1 MDSLKMGRNVGW
13 TLVLAGVIGVI
24 LTSGPMP
31 SGPAMA
37 AHPSLRGQ
45 LQIERLVGMV
55 SIVLSIVGIFIVV
68 GTSFIR

>member
-1 MDSLKMGRNVGW
+1 
-13 TLVLAGVIGVI
+13 
-24 LTSGPMP
+24 
-31 SGPAMA
+31 MA